1 MINLKY
7 IEEMKK
13 ICEEREKKSGIDF
26 NEELLCSDCPKH
38 SDCRN
43 LYNLAKIIYENT
55 PSGWDIEQI
64 KNNYEP
70 VNKENIATKQDL
82 LNDLEKAIYDA
93 NNENIQH
100 ELADVFN
107 HIKENSADLREAQDY
122 IFVNQYKYSGDVRAI
137 LYDVMRN
144 KE

>member
-38 SDCRN
+38 NDCRN

-55 PSGWDIEQI
+55 PSGWDIELI
-64 KNNYEP
+64 KKNYES
-70 VNKENIATKQDL
+70 VNKDDMATKQDL
-82 LNDLEKAIYDA
+82 LNGLEKAIYDT
-93 NNENIQH
+93 NSENIQH
-100 ELADVFN
+100 SLADVFN
-107 HIKENSADLREAQDY
+107 HIREYSEDY
-122 IFVNQYKYSGDVRAI
+122 EEAKNYI
-137 LYDVMRN
+137 LGNMSNFSNDIRPYLFKVIRG
-144 KE
+144 